1 MKNIQMRNISVN
13 SHEKQQPFFFKQ
25 VRSLHARISSPPHT
39 RFSLLEIAA
48 FVFSVS
54 LILPVIMTGVGK
66 S

>member
-1 MKNIQMRNISVN
+1 MKNILTQNISVN
-13 SHEKQQPFFFKQ
+13 SHEKQQQFFFKQ
-25 VRSLHARISSPPHT
+25 VCSLTAQI
-39 RFSLLEIAA
+39 FFQNFLLEIAA